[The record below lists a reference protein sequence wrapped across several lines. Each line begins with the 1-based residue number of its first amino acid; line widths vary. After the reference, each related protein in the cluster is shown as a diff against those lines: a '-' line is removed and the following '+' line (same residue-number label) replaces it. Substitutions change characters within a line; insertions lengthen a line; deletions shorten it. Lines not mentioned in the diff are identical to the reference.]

1 MSFLDQLERRFGRF
15 CIHNLTLY
23 IIIGQVFVVLT
34 GMLGTVNPDNFI
46 YVPELARE
54 GQWWR
59 MITFVFITPIPSGGM
74 LGYVF
79 LVFGWWVF
87 YFMGNA
93 LEAIWGAFKYNLFLG
108 LGWALTVGLSFLAPT
123 TIVTNAYL
131 GYSLFLAFAY
141 LNPEFEMLILF
152 VIPVKVRWLAVV
164 VWVFAVLGIIQGSLG
179 VKLQIA
185 AAAAN
190 IILFFGRDIWS
201 SAGYRTRRVRQVVRV
216 AQTSSFRHQ
225 CTICKKTDI
234 SNPELDFRYCSKCAG
249 DHCYCSDHIFN
260 HEHLTS

>member
-1 MSFLDQLERRFGRF
+1 
-15 CIHNLTLY
+15 
-23 IIIGQVFVVLT
+23 
-34 GMLGTVNPDNFI
+34 MLGTVNPDNFI

-59 MITFVFITPIPSGGM
+59 MITFVFITPIPSGGI

-79 LVFGWWVF
+79 LVF
-87 YFMGNA
+87 
-93 LEAIWGAFKYNLFLG
+93 
-108 LGWALTVGLSFLAPT
+108 GLSFLAPT

-216 AQTSSFRHQ
+216 AQTPSFRHQ

-234 SNPELDFRYCSKCAG
+234 SNPELDFRYCSKCVG
-249 DHCYCSDHIFN
+249 HHCYCSDHIFN